1 MNPKSLHHRLLAI
14 VFVKVPKI
22 GQVKSRLT
30 THLDERSVL
39 KLYKSFAADVI
50 EAVKQQVDLLKIC
63 YHPAKEEPLIKEWLG
78 NTFEYEPQSGRHLGE
93 RMKNA
98 FRNTFSEGY
107 GKAIL
112 VGTDIPELPEAVIDE
127 AFWKMDHDM
136 PVIGP
141 ARDGGYYLIGFRR
154 DGFMDQIFDD
164 IPWGTSR
171 VFSDTLATF
180 EQLNCNVHVLPQ
192 CLDIDTYE
200 DLLELSGNLRAGK
213 NRAKNTTVC
222 LQSLGLM

>member
-1 MNPKSLHHRLLAI
+1 MNPKPLHHRRLAI
-14 VFVKVPKI
+14 VFVKAPKI
-22 GQVKSRLT
+22 GRVKTRLT
-30 THLDERSVL
+30 KHLDERSVL

-50 EAVKQQVDLLKIC
+50 EAVKQRADQLKIC
-63 YHPAKEEPLIKEWLG
+63 YYPAKEESLIKEWLG
-78 NTFEYEPQSGRHLGE
+78 NAFEYEAQSGRHLGE

-98 FRNTFSEGY
+98 FRSTFSENH

-127 AFWKMDHDM
+127 AFWRMDHGM

-154 DGFMDQIFDD
+154 DRFIDQIFDNMQ
-164 IPWGTSR
+164 WSTSR

-180 EQLNCNVHVLPQ
+180 EQLNCNVNVLPQ

-200 DLLELSGNLRAGK
+200 DLMDLSIRLRTRE
-213 NRAKNTTVC
+213 NRAKNTTAC
-222 LQSLGLM
+222 LRSLGLM